1 MVLTGAQI
9 VMECLLEQGVD
20 TVFGYPGGAVL
31 NIYDALYEYRDRIR
45 HVRTAHE
52 QGAAHAAD
60 GYARS
65 TGKTGV
71 VIATSGP
78 GATNLVTGIAT
89 AYMDSVPMVAI
100 TGNVNL
106 NLLGLD
112 SFQEVDITGITM
124 PITKHNYIVKDVH
137 DLAQTLR
144 EAFQIAGSGRKGPV
158 LVDIPKDITGQTCE
172 FERSAPLPP
181 LPHDFPVAERFE
193 KALEM
198 ISRAQRP
205 FLYAGGGVISSEAA
219 PELAAF
225 AEKLDAPVACSLMCQ
240 GGFDQANRRYMGML
254 GMHGTNT
261 AALAIKNCDL
271 FVAVGTRFSDRVLCN
286 AGLFARHCPII
297 QIEIDTAEFNK
308 NIEVQLK
315 VKGDAKE
322 ILQKLNEMLPQQEHT
337 EWMDQVAAW
346 KQEFP
351 LIQKERTPH
360 AVTPQQVMETL
371 DRLTDDDA
379 IIATEVGQNQMWAA
393 QFYTFRKPRTFL
405 SSGGLGTMG
414 FGLGAALGAK
424 VGNPDRQVINVAG
437 DGSFHMNL
445 NELATAAAYHIPF
458 LELVLNNEVLGMV
471 RQWQKLFYGHRFSQ
485 TDVDTATDFPALARA
500 FGLKAYSIETDDQV
514 EPVLRE
520 ALAEAQ
526 KGPVLVDCRIN
537 RDVNVLPMV
546 PAGASVESPIL
557 EMDD

>member
-1 MVLTGAQI
+1 M
-9 VMECLLEQGVD
+9 
-20 TVFGYPGGAVL
+20 
-31 NIYDALYEYRDRIR
+31 
-45 HVRTAHE
+45 
-52 QGAAHAAD
+52 
-60 GYARS
+60 
-65 TGKTGV
+65 
-71 VIATSGP
+71 
-78 GATNLVTGIAT
+78 
-89 AYMDSVPMVAI
+89 
-100 TGNVNL
+100 
-106 NLLGLD
+106 
-112 SFQEVDITGITM
+112 
-124 PITKHNYIVKDVH
+124 
-137 DLAQTLR
+137 
-144 EAFQIAGSGRKGPV
+144 
-158 LVDIPKDITGQTCE
+158 
-172 FERSAPLPP
+172 
-181 LPHDFPVAERFE
+181 AERFE

-424 VGNPDRQVINVAG
+424 VGNPDRPG
-437 DGSFHMNL
+437 DQRRGR
-445 NELATAAAYHIPF
+445 
-458 LELVLNNEVLGMV
+458 
-471 RQWQKLFYGHRFSQ
+471 RQLPHEPQRAGHRRGLPYP
-485 TDVDTATDFPALARA
+485 VPGARA
-500 FGLKAYSIETDDQV
+500 QQRGAGHGAPVAEA
-514 EPVLRE
+514 VLRPPFFADGRGHCHRFPRPGACIRLE
-520 ALAEAQ
+520 GLFH
-526 KGPVLVDCRIN
+526 
-537 RDVNVLPMV
+537 RDGRPGG
-546 PAGASVESPIL
+546 AGAARGAGGSAEGPGARGL
-557 EMDD
+557 PHQPRRQRAAHGAGRRFR

>member
-219 PELAAF
+219 PELATF

-240 GGFDQANRRYMGML
+240 GGFNQANRRYMGML

-485 TDVDTATDFPALARA
+485 TDVDTTTDFPALARA